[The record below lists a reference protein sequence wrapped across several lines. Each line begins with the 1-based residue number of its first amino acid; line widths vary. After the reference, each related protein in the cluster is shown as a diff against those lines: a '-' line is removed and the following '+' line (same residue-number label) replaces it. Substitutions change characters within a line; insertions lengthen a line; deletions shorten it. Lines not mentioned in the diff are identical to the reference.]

1 MKIISIRNGF
11 TADHSSTSYEFL
23 AIDRPLDAQARAEVA
38 KLSRR
43 ATPTER
49 QVSFIYNADGYDI
62 PGGWESL
69 MSQYYDVM
77 VSESYDWWTFAIA
90 FNAPPEQREAVAQYA
105 FRGTDDLGVDITTVD
120 DRVIIS
126 ILAYLDPEALYELS
140 STPGRRRRGGGDPM
154 EALPQL
160 LSDIRQQL
168 IAGDYRA
175 LYAVWEEYGYEEEA
189 VENDEEWEAEPVPPE
204 PPTREGGQDIVER
217 LRGLL
222 ATP

>member
-1 MKIISIRNGF
+1 MMKIISIRNGF

-23 AIDRPLDAQARAEVA
+23 AIDRSLDADARADVA

-43 ATPTER
+43 AEPTER
-49 QVSFIYNADGYDI
+49 QVSFSYHMDGYDI

-69 MSQYYDVM
+69 MTQYYDVM

-90 FNAPPEQREAVAQYA
+90 FNALPEQREAVAQYA
-105 FRGTDDLGVDITTVD
+105 FRGAEDLGVDIAMTD
-120 DRVIIS
+120 DRVIVS
-126 ILAYLDPEALYELS
+126 IHAYLDSEALYNL
-140 STPGRRRRGGGDPM
+140 PGRRRRGGGDPM
-154 EALPQL
+154 EALLQV

-175 LYAVWEEYGYEEEA
+175 LYAVWEEYGYEEKAAE
-189 VENDEEWEAEPVPPE
+189 EDEEEWEAEPVPPE
-204 PPTREGGQDIVER
+204 PPAREGGQDIVER